1 MDVRHNPAAKRF
13 EISLAEGMAV
23 LDYTLAGGVAVI
35 THTEVSP
42 ALRGLGLA
50 EKLARAALAW
60 AEGEGLAIEPRCDY
74 VAAFIRRH
82 PEFRHLVRDS
92 A

>member
-1 MDVRHNPAAKRF
+1 MDVRHNCAANRF
-13 EISLAEGMAV
+13 EIPLEKGTAV
-23 LDYTLAGGVAVI
+23 LDYALSGGVAVI
-35 THTEVSP
+35 THTEVPP

-60 AEGEGLAIEPRCDY
+60 AEGEGLAVEPRCDY